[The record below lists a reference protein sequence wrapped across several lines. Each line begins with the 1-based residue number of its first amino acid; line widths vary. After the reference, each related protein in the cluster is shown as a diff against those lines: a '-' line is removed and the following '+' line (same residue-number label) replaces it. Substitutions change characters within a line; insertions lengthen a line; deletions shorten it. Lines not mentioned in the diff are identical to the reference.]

1 MVVAT
6 SADDSRRFPLDR
18 GRDLQS
24 SKIARYRSSTS
35 ILGGDQSLFHGR
47 WVALERDEIS
57 TVDCVSTRYSKI
69 QDEAAQPIAGDVSL
83 FDGSLVLA
91 SHVSHICV
99 KLVTDSQLLDISDC
113 KGYAGS
119 YHGREYS
126 GYLRDTCSSD
136 HQD

>member
-83 FDGSLVLA
+83 FDGSVVLA
-91 SHVSHICV
+91 SHVSYICV
-99 KLVTDSQLLDISDC
+99 EVVTDNQVLDISDC
-113 KGYAGS
+113 KSYAS
-119 YHGREYS
+119 AYHGREHS
-126 GYLRDTCSSD
+126 SNLRDTCPSN